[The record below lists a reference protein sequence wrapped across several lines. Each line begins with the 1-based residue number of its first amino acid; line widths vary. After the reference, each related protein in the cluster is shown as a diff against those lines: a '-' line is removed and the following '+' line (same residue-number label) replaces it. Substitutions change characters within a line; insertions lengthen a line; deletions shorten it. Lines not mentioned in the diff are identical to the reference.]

1 MEVRGVAAVW
11 FLTTS
16 AWTPYGS
23 FWAQSNIWGTAPKA
37 RGKAEWNPV
46 RKHTAPYPH
55 RRSLLARD
63 TVTTSVVPLLRF
75 AWSSTRI
82 RSLSMTRAGADTLP
96 AFVSPYCDSCLIR
109 REEWPM
115 KNKIAEGQG
124 KNVYTVRGLRLTV
137 RAENAQS
144 FKNKIVFVENT
155 SRKPSLIS
163 WSINLSVNVPT

>member
-1 MEVRGVAAVW
+1 
-11 FLTTS
+11 
-16 AWTPYGS
+16 
-23 FWAQSNIWGTAPKA
+23 
-37 RGKAEWNPV
+37 
-46 RKHTAPYPH
+46 
-55 RRSLLARD
+55 
-63 TVTTSVVPLLRF
+63 
-75 AWSSTRI
+75 
-82 RSLSMTRAGADTLP
+82 
-96 AFVSPYCDSCLIR
+96 
-109 REEWPM
+109 M